1 MIFKKIK
8 IIFLLFSLIIFS
20 SCEIVNIKYSG
31 EQFKPTKHV
40 ELFFSKKN
48 IKKNYEVMGQAY
60 VSSEN
65 ETVSNE
71 IENAI
76 KEKAER
82 VGANAVVIQSYN
94 IIPQQASLDG
104 DPGGYDTY
112 SPGYPD
118 QPQPNDYWNSG
129 GMGGGVGLN
138 NSVAGPE
145 MEDEYYEEAVVKVL
159 FIKYIK

>member
-1 MIFKKIK
+1 MRFKILF
-8 IIFLLFSLIIFS
+8 ILSLLILS
-20 SCEIVNIKYSG
+20 SCEIVNIKYAG
-31 EQFKPTKHV
+31 EHLKPTKHV
-40 ELFFSKKN
+40 DLFFSKKD
-48 IKKNYEVMGQAY
+48 ISKNYEVMGQAY

-65 ETVSNE
+65 ETVSSE
-71 IENAI
+71 VENAI

-104 DPGGYDTY
+104 DPGGYDTS

-118 QPQPNDYWNSG
+118 QPQPNDYWDSG
-129 GMGGGVGLN
+129 GMGGGIGLD

-145 MEDEYYEEAVVKVL
+145 MEDEYYEEAVAKVL
-159 FIKYIK
+159 FIKYIE